1 MKIFRR
7 LIAFSLALLATLAL
21 SSCKGNQTDKIYN
34 SFHKNAFLGEYM
46 YSSGVLIDTKTNEQ
60 VELTRDVFDTYRKDG
75 QRVLGYYVDGD
86 YIYYSVSETVKE
98 EYSVFGNRANVIIY
112 KLNLKTFESETVYY
126 ETTSPQS
133 KFLDLHQT
141 SPQMSV
147 DAITNFFVIGKE
159 LIFVDSKGISSID
172 LRTQKKTLLVE
183 EMVDQ
188 TYFSYCQGKIYY
200 INGKKE
206 LMSYA
211 LSTGDSHKMVDPR
224 VTNFLVTDNY
234 IFFSSCS
241 DSGRLYRSDLDGEN
255 VVRITDKSAYSYV
268 EQNGKIYAVL
278 TDREIKDIFT
288 LTSGTLTEMNVDG
301 SGCKTLAQSVLFV
314 KCAYSTDL
322 LMIDK
327 IESGTTIYDMK
338 TGSYI
343 LNKET
348 GDIEKLEI

>member
-1 MKIFRR
+1 MRIFRR
-7 LIAFSLALLATLAL
+7 LIALSLALLATFTL
-21 SSCKGNQTDKIYN
+21 SSCNSNQIDKIYN
-34 SFHKNAFLGEYM
+34 SFHKNSFFGEYM
-46 YSSGVLIDTKTNEQ
+46 YSSGALVDMKTNEQ
-60 VELTRDVFDTYRKDG
+60 VKLTSDVFDTYRKDG
-75 QRVLGYYVDGD
+75 QRILGYFVDGD

-98 EYSVFGNRANVIIY
+98 EYSVFGNRANVIVY
-112 KLNLKTFESETVYY
+112 KLNLKTFESEVVYY
-126 ETTSPQS
+126 ETNSSES

-159 LIFVDSKGISSID
+159 LIFAHSKGISSID

-224 VTNFLVTDNY
+224 VANFLVTDNY

-241 DSGRLYRSDLDGEN
+241 DSGRLYRSDLDGGN
-255 VVRITDKSAYSYV
+255 VIRITEKSAYSYV
-268 EQNGKIYAVL
+268 EQDGKIYAVL
-278 TDREIKDIFT
+278 TDKEIKDIFT
-288 LTSGTLTEMNVDG
+288 LTSGELVCMDYDG
-301 SGCKTLAQSVLFV
+301 THSGTLAQNILYVERGYAPKILVLQ
-314 KCAYSTDL
+314 
-322 LMIDK
+322 K
-327 IESGTTIYDMK
+327 IESGNTIYDMV
-338 TGSYI
+338 TGRYVYDVDDG
-343 LNKET
+343 T
-348 GDIEKLEI
+348 VTPLE